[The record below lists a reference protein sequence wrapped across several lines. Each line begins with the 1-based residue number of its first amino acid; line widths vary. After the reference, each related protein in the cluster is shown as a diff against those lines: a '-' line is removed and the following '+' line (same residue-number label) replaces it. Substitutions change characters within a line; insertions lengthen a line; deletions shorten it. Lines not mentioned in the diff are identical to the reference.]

1 MADRLSLIDAEILR
15 CKNEMERVLV
25 GGGGDEASVLLRG
38 RGTKK
43 PLIRDEGRGMH
54 WESRSGSNNNG
65 RSEPQTKSEDRDDKW
80 KQILSLVAKELRSL
94 KPADNVKILYEAVKT
109 QIDASVNKLA
119 RLDVDKDW
127 GQIIVAFQTS
137 RARFQLIRLG
147 VSVVGDSENSIS
159 HLFDVL
165 ISGLTIDDTEWNEL
179 EKSKNRA
186 KKNEKL
192 ESILKRIGT
201 GLKKLN
207 KGEYYNEAIGGD
219 AASTMENISNI
230 LQGIPGSKSK
240 SRGSSRRSSGNGWKE
255 RLTSVMEM
263 VNNLEANGAL
273 AGQIFKFVKQ
283 RMHKAVSVI
292 NELDLNRDWD
302 KVDKKLHEK
311 RGYFLALS
319 QSPRGGE
326 IFNAL
331 YDGMSMLEDDDWISI
346 SGQDESAKDVAMDT
360 LLKTLGNNLA
370 GVSDSAYESI
380 LKKGGARKMKEIARM
395 LQGEEEE

>member
-1 MADRLSLIDAEILR
+1 
-15 CKNEMERVLV
+15 MERVLV
-25 GGGGDEASVLLRG
+25 GGGGDEASVFLRG
-38 RGTKK
+38 RDTKK
-43 PLIRDEGRGMH
+43 PLIRDEGSGGIH
-54 WESRSGSNNNG
+54 WNSSNG
-65 RSEPQTKSEDRDDKW
+65 VRSESQTKSGDRDDKW
-80 KQILSLVAKELRSL
+80 KQILSSVAKELRSL
-94 KPADNVKILYEAVKT
+94 RPAGNVRILYEAVKT
-109 QIDASVNKLA
+109 QIDASVKKLA
-119 RLDVDKDW
+119 RLDVDNDW

-147 VSVVGDSENSIS
+147 VSVVGDSDNSIS
-159 HLFDVL
+159 RLFDVL
-165 ISGLTIDDTEWNEL
+165 ISGLTIDDKEWNEL

-192 ESILKRIGT
+192 EYILRKIGT

-255 RLTSVMEM
+255 RLTSVMGM
-263 VNNLEANGAL
+263 VDQLEANGAV

-302 KVDKKLHEK
+302 KVNTKLHEK

-319 QSPRGGE
+319 QSPKGGE

-360 LLKTLGNNLA
+360 LLKTLGDNLA

-380 LKKGGARKMKEIARM
+380 LKNGGAGKMKAIARM
-395 LQGEEEE
+395 LQGEE